1 MNEES
6 CFAAAL
12 ERPTG
17 ALRRAFLD
25 EACAGDAGLRERVD
39 RLLAAH
45 DKALGILDQPA
56 PVVGME
62 GLTAEISPSSGSAAE
77 LAGALL
83 AGRYR
88 LIDEIGEG
96 GMGSVWKAEQLE
108 PVRRNVAI
116 KLIKAGMDS

>member
-12 ERPTG
+12 ERPT
-17 ALRRAFLD
+17 AAERRAFLD
-25 EACAGDAGLRERVD
+25 EACAGDAGLRERVE

-56 PVVGME
+56 PAAGME
-62 GLTAEISPSSGSAAE
+62 GAAAGISPGSVSEAE
-77 LAGALL
+77 RTGAVL

-96 GMGSVWKAEQLE
+96 GMGSVWMAEQLE
-108 PVRRNVAI
+108 PVRR
-116 KLIKAGMDS
+116 